1 MAIAPN
7 VASLAVSAQIKSQ
20 FDQSSN
26 ATISKPQIIQPAGTN
41 RTVTTYVTVAGDTVG
56 SVAAKFNI
64 STDTVKWANN
74 LTSDALA
81 VGTSLKILPENG
93 VLYTVKSGDTTQSI
107 AEKYGV
113 DQSRIILY
121 NDLDLS
127 GLTPGAQI
135 ILPAGQLPSNERPGY
150 VEPVKYNYTTF
161 FAGYGNGFG
170 GNTWFIKVG
179 TPMHAG
185 NTYAFGNCTA
195 YAYDRRVELGL
206 PVSSHWGNASS
217 WAYAAQMDG
226 LSVNHT
232 PSVGAVMQNGGGFG
246 HVAIVERILLN
257 GDVEVSEMN
266 ASVSGGGFNI
276 VSGRTISGSVA
287 GQYLYIH

>member
-20 FDQSSN
+20 FDQSTNN
-26 ATISKPQIIQPAGTN
+26 ATISKPQIIQPTGTN
-41 RTVTTYVTVAGDTVG
+41 RTVTTYVVKAGDTVG
-56 SVAAKFNI
+56 SVSAQFGI
-64 STDTVKWANN
+64 SSDTVRWANN
-74 LTSDALA
+74 LTSDALIP
-81 VGTSLKILPENG
+81 GTSLKILPENG

-107 AEKYGV
+107 AEKYSV

-135 ILPAGQLPSNERPGY
+135 ILPAGQLPTNERPGY
-150 VEPVKYNYTTF
+150 VEPVRYTTF

-206 PVSSHWGNASS
+206 PVSAHWGNAAS

-226 LSVNHT
+226 LLVNRT

-246 HVAIVERILLN
+246 HVAIVERILPN
-257 GDVEVSEMN
+257 GDIEVSEMN

-276 VSGRTISGSVA
+276 VSGRTISGALA